1 MTFFYDSFSLHT
13 KLLSEGFE
21 SEVLEGEFS
30 IEFKENDPR
39 FIKFLECVKF
49 TVPNLPYQFVYNT
62 LEEIEDDETSASLW
76 IKADEILDD

>member
-21 SEVLEGEFS
+21 PEVLEGEFS

-49 TVPNLPYQFVYNT
+49 AVPNLPYQFVYNT

>member
-1 MTFFYDSFSLHT
+1 MTFFYDSFSLHN

-21 SEVLEGEFS
+21 PEVSEGEFL

-49 TVPNLPYQFVYNT
+49 AVPHLP
-62 LEEIEDDETSASLW
+62 
-76 IKADEILDD
+76 

>member
-21 SEVLEGEFS
+21 PEVLEGEFS

-49 TVPNLPYQFVYNT
+49 AVPHLPYQFVYNT

-76 IKADEILDD
+76 LKANEILDD

>member
-21 SEVLEGEFS
+21 PTVAEGEFL
-30 IEFKENDPR
+30 IEFNENDPR
-39 FIKFLECVKF
+39 FTKFLEFVKF
-49 TVPNLPYQFVYNT
+49 AVPHLPYQFVYNT

-76 IKADEILDD
+76 LKADEILGD

>member
-1 MTFFYDSFSLHT
+1 MHT

-21 SEVLEGEFS
+21 SEVLEEEFS

-49 TVPNLPYQFVYNT
+49 AVPHLPYQFVYNT
-62 LEEIEDDETSASLW
+62 LEEIEDDETSASLRL
-76 IKADEILDD
+76 KADEILDD